1 MIIIAG
7 SNSGLVNE
15 IIKFSTGSEIIV
27 ALYNKNKPKF
37 KKKNL
42 FFFKQNFTKTINKD
56 LIKFIEKR
64 NDKKITIAN
73 FVSIKKDMMSYK
85 IQKKDFL
92 ETFDVNVFGFF
103 IFIKTF
109 LPLMIQN
116 KWGRIINISSTGGLR
131 GDIGTVLYT
140 SSKNATLGMFNVL
153 AKEYSRFNIT
163 FNSISLGSFNTG
175 MYKKLPDD
183 IKQKILSNIPSHKNG
198 NFRNIFNGI
207 NFIKKSDYVNGSNIK
222 IDGGM

>member
-15 IIKFSTGSEIIV
+15 IIKFSIGSEIIV

-64 NDKKITIAN
+64 NDKKITITN
-73 FVSIKKDMMSYK
+73 FVSIKKDMVSYK

>member
-1 MIIIAG
+1 MDSVFLGCKLAIPLLKDSGGG
-7 SNSGLVNE
+7 S
-15 IIKFSTGSEIIV
+15 
-27 ALYNKNKPKF
+27 
-37 KKKNL
+37 
-42 FFFKQNFTKTINKD
+42 
-56 LIKFIEKR
+56 
-64 NDKKITIAN
+64 
-73 FVSIKKDMMSYK
+73 
-85 IQKKDFL
+85 
-92 ETFDVNVFGFF
+92 
-103 IFIKTF
+103 
-109 LPLMIQN
+109 
-116 KWGRIINISSTGGLR
+116 IINISSTGGLR

>member
-15 IIKFSTGSEIIV
+15 IIKFSMGPEIIV

-37 KKKNL
+37 NKKNL

-56 LIKFIEKR
+56 LIKFIEKH
-64 NDKKITIAN
+64 NDKKITIVN